1 MLDGKMLPLEADVR
15 PLAHRLLAC
24 TIDACRENGVASGN
38 ECEPLWRVLS
48 CLLSLQQHSLGG
60 LEPLSPTII
69 TNKVHKWLPGE
80 TINTNTEKLVREFG
94 RFLGFLE
101 LMPDGNYVTD
111 PTRAIQYFLPEIFD
125 DTRTLP
131 AKIFMAN
138 MAEVMPMMDGGQ
150 FRNSVHDVMQQEK
163 DWVAPEGD
171 NICTSTSVALQRLE
185 ISKRII
191 LAIGSDDKDA
201 LSLHLPGGK
210 IRQVSQI
217 TLREDAE

>member
-1 MLDGKMLPLEADVR
+1 MAGTELLVEPSAT
-15 PLAHRLLAC
+15 LAR
-24 TIDACRENGVASGN
+24 SG
-38 ECEPLWRVLS
+38 PGTS
-48 CLLSLQQHSLGG
+48 F
-60 LEPLSPTII
+60 PTII

-80 TINTNTEKLVREFG
+80 TINSNTEKLVREFG

-125 DTRTLP
+125 DTHTLP

-150 FRNSVHDVMQQEK
+150 YRNSVHDVMQQEK
-163 DWVAPEGD
+163 DWIAPEGD

-185 ISKRII
+185 ISRRII
-191 LAIGSDDKDA
+191 LSIHSDDKDA
-201 LSLHLPGGK
+201 LSLHLPAVKFAGLAK
-210 IRQVSQI
+210 SR
-217 TLREDAE
+217 